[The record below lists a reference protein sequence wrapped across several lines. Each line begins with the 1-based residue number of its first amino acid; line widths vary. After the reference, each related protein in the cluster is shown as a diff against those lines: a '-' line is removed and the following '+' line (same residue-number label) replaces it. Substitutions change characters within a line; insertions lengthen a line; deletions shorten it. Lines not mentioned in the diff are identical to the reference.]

1 MICFNKI
8 TELFCITDEFCKNF
22 EKTTES
28 FIIGNKPKRKPRMS
42 TAEVI
47 TIYYLFHL
55 GGFRCFKNIFT
66 FLRTKTHAE
75 RFSKYRF
82 IQPICRADA
91 IYFAAHDYVCKNL
104 LFR

>member
-1 MICFNKI
+1 MICFDKI

-55 GGFRCFKNIFT
+55 GGFRCFKHFYI
-66 FLRTKTHAE
+66 LRTKTYAR
-75 RFSKYRF
+75 RFPKYRF
-82 IQPICRADA
+82 I
-91 IYFAAHDYVCKNL
+91 
-104 LFR
+104 